1 MTKTIKEIE
10 EKFYEK
16 LNKGLKECEKEMKE
30 ILSNQK
36 KELYEIENKRMYQA
50 ELVVNEK
57 KTFDEETKEKLK
69 EIDDF
74 FDKYIN
80 DIQKKHGQEI
90 DLKRKKSYQK
100 ILEKVLLN
108 FLNNDDDFVTAFA
121 GYITFVI
128 KLDLITDDTTSYETF
143 FNLKIDEIL
152 TKDCELKYFL
162 KEFSSAI
169 CNNDY
174 NKIQLLYDKY
184 DYSIIS
190 AYIFCYYMYIYS
202 QNIENSNVFNI
213 LISIYRKMNDDI
225 LNYVLNLGIY
235 EIMPDNVSDV
245 FNDLLSLYG
254 KKQFNILNPFQLFP
268 FCYIYS
274 KEYWAKKMISL
285 ENELTSLKEQS
296 NNSDNNKF
304 SIASII
310 HNGLNNYLKTRVS
323 EQKVY
328 AIQQIIE
335 NDLCQWS
342 YEPINRNDRNKMH
355 TLHIPTILPNM
366 NLFKKLLKAS
376 AELEQTNIS
385 LMKSQENRKKILNS
399 FSHRYKNM
407 KTNSLYKV
415 ANALLKMDSKELKK
429 HGRTV
434 LLEYG
439 IKENLKKE
447 VDILQLQFED
457 NIDIL
462 KEKIQNSTQQQPS
475 QDNFSILEIINNV
488 IKKCIITLVHD
499 GGDEPKAIR
508 KFCFKDYDLISIRN
522 SFEENVLFEENINPV
537 TWFKENIAHNFKVN
551 ISPFWKEIFFKK
563 HDYAD
568 NVISDLLTDMLMNAL
583 KYADK
588 TQNIQ
593 FDLDEDDNFMII
605 RSRNTTV
612 KDKTNIPSSGI
623 GLESQNDLLNVLNKA
638 ETNLNNSITFGE
650 ADGIFSIEVRIS
662 KNLVRRNKDV

>member
-245 FNDLLSLYG
+245 FNDLL
-254 KKQFNILNPFQLFP
+254 FVP
-268 FCYIYS
+268 
-274 KEYWAKKMISL
+274 
-285 ENELTSLKEQS
+285 
-296 NNSDNNKF
+296 
-304 SIASII
+304 
-310 HNGLNNYLKTRVS
+310 
-323 EQKVY
+323 
-328 AIQQIIE
+328 
-335 NDLCQWS
+335 
-342 YEPINRNDRNKMH
+342 
-355 TLHIPTILPNM
+355 
-366 NLFKKLLKAS
+366 
-376 AELEQTNIS
+376 
-385 LMKSQENRKKILNS
+385 
-399 FSHRYKNM
+399 
-407 KTNSLYKV
+407 
-415 ANALLKMDSKELKK
+415 
-429 HGRTV
+429 
-434 LLEYG
+434 
-439 IKENLKKE
+439 
-447 VDILQLQFED
+447 
-457 NIDIL
+457 IDI
-462 KEKIQNSTQQQPS
+462 
-475 QDNFSILEIINNV
+475 
-488 IKKCIITLVHD
+488 
-499 GGDEPKAIR
+499 
-508 KFCFKDYDLISIRN
+508 
-522 SFEENVLFEENINPV
+522 
-537 TWFKENIAHNFKVN
+537 
-551 ISPFWKEIFFKK
+551 
-563 HDYAD
+563 
-568 NVISDLLTDMLMNAL
+568 
-583 KYADK
+583 
-588 TQNIQ
+588 
-593 FDLDEDDNFMII
+593 
-605 RSRNTTV
+605 
-612 KDKTNIPSSGI
+612 
-623 GLESQNDLLNVLNKA
+623 
-638 ETNLNNSITFGE
+638 
-650 ADGIFSIEVRIS
+650 
-662 KNLVRRNKDV
+662 